1 MKKHQTSHFSV
12 AVITATV
19 VMLFIVTTVYAAPKN
34 YYGLTTVTYDNS
46 ISDQGSGYW
55 GWNANYNDTT
65 NPSRSMDQFGVN
77 FWSAWCS

>member
-34 YYGLTTVTYDNS
+34 YYGLTTSLMIIAFQIKVVVIGDGMQITMTQRIHPVQWINL
-46 ISDQGSGYW
+46 
-55 GWNANYNDTT
+55 
-65 NPSRSMDQFGVN
+65 V
-77 FWSAWCS
+77 